1 MAPSNNKGLA
11 NLMLMNVLME
21 VNEFCHK
28 VVMVMAHND
37 GLLDVSDM
45 THARILNRIF
55 KN

>member
-1 MAPSNNKGLA
+1 MAPSNSRGLA
-11 NLMLMNVLME
+11 NLMLMNVVME

-37 GLLDVSDM
+37 GSLDASDM
-45 THARILNRIF
+45 THARTLKQIL